1 MKASF
6 FWYIPEAAIIIC
18 LAFEE
23 QQLQSLKIPRGTKI
37 ELRLAYKIYSW
48 IGQAYKNLGKSF

>member
-23 QQLQSLKIPRGTKI
+23 QQL
-37 ELRLAYKIYSW
+37 
-48 IGQAYKNLGKSF
+48 